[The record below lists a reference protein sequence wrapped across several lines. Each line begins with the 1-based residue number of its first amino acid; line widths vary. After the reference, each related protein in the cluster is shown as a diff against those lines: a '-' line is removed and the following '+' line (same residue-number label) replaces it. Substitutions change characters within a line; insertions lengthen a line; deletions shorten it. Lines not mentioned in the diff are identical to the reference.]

1 MDQFRYVRLFS
12 DAGGES
18 HFQDIAV
25 SPDRELSVPPAP
37 PLRMRALGPA
47 VTAALV
53 GGDSGWHGEVAHPA
67 PFPMLQ
73 SYLVGTVEV
82 TASDGESRRF
92 GPGSLVLVE
101 DTDGRG
107 HSTRILDEDVIM
119 LVTQLAGAEPDVGPA
134 LSPEQDA

>member
-1 MDQFRYVRLFS
+1 MHEFRYVRLFC
-12 DAGGES
+12 DASGES

-25 SPDRELSVPPAP
+25 SPDTELSVPPAP

-47 VTAALV
+47 VTVALV

-73 SYLVGTVEV
+73 SYLSGTVEV

-92 GPGSLVLVE
+92 GPGSLLLLE
-101 DTDGRG
+101 DTHGTG
-107 HSTRILDEDVIM
+107 HSTQVLDEDVVM
-119 LVTQLAGAEPDVGPA
+119 LVTQLAGTEPGRVSTG
-134 LSPEQDA
+134 